1 MASVCMHGLTVRVP
15 ILQYCCHR
23 TLVLVVCVCV
33 CVHSITTSFFSSL
46 SRSIRD
52 SGVTLIE
59 DKAFEDMIQL
69 QDLSL
74 SGNNL
79 GIFKGQVFHGLTK
92 LLQL

>member
-1 MASVCMHGLTVRVP
+1 MYAWLDCACT
-15 ILQYCCHR
+15 Y
-23 TLVLVVCVCV
+23 TAVLLSSYFSISCVCVCV